1 MAPRQRPTPRS
12 ALFGAAAA
20 TATLALALGPQVAS
34 AAPDSPADVP
44 DASMMS
50 AMQRDLGLDRA
61 EAADRLT
68 AEKQAAST
76 EESLRED
83 LGARFGGAWFDADSG
98 RLQVAVTDAASAAT
112 VRAEGADAKQVS
124 RSAAD
129 LDAVMKRLDAERA
142 SAPQTVP
149 GWFVDTE
156 SNQVVVQHRGSAA
169 AAKAFVKKAGAPRA
183 AVAFEASTEQ
193 PQPLDVVGGNAY
205 FIDNAFR
212 CSVGFAVN
220 GGFITAG
227 HCGSPGSTTTTP
239 TGSFAGSSFPGND
252 YAFVRTSET
261 TRAAV
266 NNYSGGTVAVRGASS
281 APIGSS
287 ICRSGSTTGWQCG
300 TIQARSSTVNYA
312 EGSVSG
318 LIRTNACAEGGDSGG
333 SALSGNQAQ
342 GVTSGGSGN
351 CTVGGTT
358 YFQPVGEILNAYG
371 LTLKTS

>member
-1 MAPRQRPTPRS
+1 MAPRQRPTPRTV
-12 ALFGAAAA
+12 LFGAAAA
-20 TATLALALGPQVAS
+20 TATMALALGPQVAS
-34 AAPDSPADVP
+34 AAPDRPDVP
-44 DASMMS
+44 DTTMMS
-50 AMQRDLGLDRA
+50 AMERDLGLSSTQA
-61 EAADRLT
+61 SARLT
-68 AEKQAAST
+68 AEKKAAASET
-76 EESLRED
+76 SLRDE
-83 LGARFGGAWFDADSG
+83 LGARFAGAWFDADAG
-98 RLQVAVTDAASAAT
+98 RLQVAVTDSASAST
-112 VRAEGADAKQVS
+112 VRAEGADAQQVT

-129 LDAVMKRLDAERA
+129 LDAVMKSLDAQRA
-142 SAPQTVP
+142 AAPSTVP
-149 GWFVDTE
+149 GWFVDVE

-169 AAKAFVKKAGAPRA
+169 QAKAFVKKAGAPSSA
-183 AVAFEASTEQ
+183 ISYEASVEQ

-205 FIDNAFR
+205 FINNAFR

-227 HCGSPGSTTTTP
+227 HCGEVGATTTTP

-252 YAFVRTSET
+252 YAYVRTSET
-261 TRAAV
+261 SRAVV
-266 NNYSGGTVAVRGASS
+266 NNYAGGTVAVSGSTQ

-300 TIQARSSTVNYA
+300 TIQARNSTVNYA

>member
-1 MAPRQRPTPRS
+1 MASRQRLTTRS

-20 TATLALALGPQVAS
+20 TATMALALGPQVAS
-34 AAPDSPADVP
+34 AAPDRPDVP

-50 AMQRDLGLDRA
+50 AMERDLGLNQA
-61 EAADRLT
+61 QASTRLA
-68 AEKQAAST
+68 AEKQAASAET
-76 EESLRED
+76 SLRDE
-83 LGARFGGAWFDADSG
+83 LGARFAGAWFDADSG
-98 RLQVAVTDAASAAT
+98 RLQVAVTSSTSMST
-112 VRAEGADAKQVS
+112 VRAEGADAQQVT

-129 LDAVMKRLDAERA
+129 LNAVMKTLDAQRA
-142 SAPQTVP
+142 DAPSTVP
-149 GWFVDTE
+149 GWFVDVE

-169 AAKAFVKKAGAPRA
+169 AAKSFVKEAGAPA
-183 AVAFEASTEQ
+183 AAISYEASREQ
-193 PQPLDVVGGNAY
+193 PQPLEVVGGNAY
-205 FIDNAFR
+205 FINNSFR

-227 HCGSPGSTTTTP
+227 HCGEQGATTTTP
-239 TGSFAGSSFPGND
+239 SGSFASSSFPGND
-252 YAFVRTSET
+252 YAYVRTNEAS
-261 TRAAV
+261 RAAV
-266 NNYSGGTVAVRGASS
+266 NNYSGGTVAVQGSSS

-300 TIQARSSTVNYA
+300 TIQARNSTVNYA

-318 LIRTNACAEGGDSGG
+318 LIRTSACAEGGDSGG

>member
-1 MAPRQRPTPRS
+1 MASRQRPTPRS
-12 ALFGAAAA
+12 VLFGAAAA
-20 TATLALALGPQVAS
+20 TATMALALGPQVAS
-34 AAPDSPADVP
+34 AAPDRPAVP
-44 DASMMS
+44 DTTMQS
-50 AMQRDLGLDRA
+50 AMERDLGLSTSQSSA
-61 EAADRLT
+61 RLA
-68 AEKQAAST
+68 AEKRAAAS
-76 EESLRED
+76 ESSLRDE
-83 LGARFGGAWFDADSG
+83 LGVRFAGAWFDADAG
-98 RLQVAVTDAASAAT
+98 RLQVAVTDSASAST
-112 VRAEGADAKQVS
+112 VRSEGADAQKVT
-124 RSAAD
+124 RSEAD
-129 LDAVMKRLDAERA
+129 LDAVMKRLDAQHA
-142 SAPQTVP
+142 NAPTTIP
-149 GWFVDTE
+149 GWFVDVE
-156 SNQVVVQHRGSAA
+156 SNRVVVQHRGSAA
-169 AAKAFVKKAGAPRA
+169 EAKAFVKEAGAPSA
-183 AVAFEASTEQ
+183 AISYEASREQ

-205 FIDNAFR
+205 FINNAFR

-227 HCGSPGSTTTTP
+227 HCGAQGATTTTP

-261 TRAAV
+261 TRAVV
-266 NNYSGGTVAVRGASS
+266 NNYSGGTVAVRGSSS

-287 ICRSGSTTGWQCG
+287 ICRSGSTTGWRCG
-300 TIQARSSTVNYA
+300 TIQARNSTVNYA

-318 LIRTNACAEGGDSGG
+318 LIRTTACAEGGDSGG